1 MGRTV
6 DSSNLALLTK
16 LCNIVHLIKVC
27 FYNIF
32 TLDFYNDF
40 TK

>member
-16 LCNIVHLIKVC
+16 LCNIVQCSLVLFARVKQLRQDI
-27 FYNIF
+27 NM
-32 TLDFYNDF
+32 L
-40 TK
+40 

>member
-16 LCNIVHLIKVC
+16 LCNIVQCSLVLFACVKQQRQDI
-27 FYNIF
+27 NI
-32 TLDFYNDF
+32 L
-40 TK
+40 